1 MRVIT
6 EESIKAFYYKKRFKK
21 RNMEVELSSACT
33 KLKLYGHTI
42 AEVDE
47 SDHLYIS
54 TCGYNTRTT
63 IDRLNSLKNVHVTF
77 AKKQLKLNG
86 HPWSGELTQIS

>member
-6 EESIKAFYYKKRFKK
+6 EESIKAFYNKRKFKK
-21 RNMEVELSSACT
+21 RNMQVEVSYNSA

-63 IDRLNSLKNVHVTF
+63 IDRLNGLKDVHVTF

-86 HPWSGELTQIS
+86 HPWSGELTQIL